1 MTGRR
6 TRKDRTESNAL
17 IRRLSGFT
25 ILPLISALSPFLL
38 LPIVA
43 RLSTQS
49 EWTVIAVGQSVGAF
63 CGTLVYFG
71 WNIVGPSQITL
82 ARSSEEQVAIY
93 SSSFWSRIVILVPS
107 ALAGCAVTALLSG
120 GQHLELGSL
129 MCLSTLLVGMS
140 GAWYAIG
147 VGSPRLVATYE
158 VLPRVAGI
166 LAAVPTILLLRNA
179 IPYPVILL
187 LTTLIGLVLLNRHL
201 VGRAFPRWVG
211 WRSAGQSIASNV
223 VPTLVTSFGSVY
235 TSAPVPLATGLFGAT
250 AVASVT
256 SADKLYRYSL
266 FVVAALANG
275 LQSWVVGSS
284 KGMFDR
290 RFRASLLAHVVLGLL
305 GAGGLVV
312 LGDLATSIL
321 FGNELRSGLAP
332 MIGLAL
338 AFLSVCTATP
348 FVRYVLIP
356 LNKNTS
362 VLIAN
367 VCGLG
372 IGVLSL
378 LVTLPALGPA
388 GVTMSLGVTE
398 FGTLVGSMFLAV
410 QAVRRAQRVGSLI
423 NIPIDTDEDLDAVR

>member
-1 MTGRR
+1 M
-6 TRKDRTESNAL
+6 
-17 IRRLSGFT
+17 
-25 ILPLISALSPFLL
+25 
-38 LPIVA
+38 
-43 RLSTQS
+43 
-49 EWTVIAVGQSVGAF
+49 
-63 CGTLVYFG
+63 
-71 WNIVGPSQITL
+71 
-82 ARSSEEQVAIY
+82 
-93 SSSFWSRIVILVPS
+93 ILVPS